1 MGYIIKEEVAR
12 YHEIHQEITRFHEI
26 CSRASVDKEIEDFES
41 ILHTMAKRIVS
52 TSTRI
57 LDKKA
62 EAGLARAMERQK
74 EYGYA
79 GHVYDGFGLTDEGL
93 CEAFGRI
100 TKKGN
105 VKLRKTRIIWSEWNT
120 VSEGYTASIKP
131 EVIEFLTSLKT
142 TKNIKDKDRLEAML
156 VLLDELNKLKV
167 SNFRKEYTFPLQHVG
182 IIGPDDD
189 GVTCDYTAQITKIC
203 FKVKPSYGTKIE
215 LTLNTGRNVSLDGLP
230 WHDFELISLPKTSSE
245 ILNIL
250 RTVNQQAEK
259 DLEQHFENYRL
270 LKEKYGEYLIVG
282 QL

>member
-1 MGYIIKEEVAR
+1 MGYIEKGTVAKYHEIKEELT
-12 YHEIHQEITRFHEI
+12 QFHKI
-26 CSRASVDKEIEDFES
+26 CSRASMDNEVKDFES

-52 TSTRI
+52 ASTRL
-57 LDKKA
+57 LDKRA
-62 EAGLARAMERQK
+62 EVDLARAVEHQK
-74 EYGYA
+74 EYGW
-79 GHVYDGFGLTDEGL
+79 GGRVYEGFGLTDEGL

-105 VKLRKTRIIWSEWNT
+105 VKLRKTRIIWSEWSAVYNDWL
-120 VSEGYTASIKP
+120 AIIKP

-156 VLLDELNKLKV
+156 VLMAEINKLKF
-167 SNFRKEYTFPLQHVG
+167 SNFRKEYTFPLQLVG

-189 GVTCDYTAQITKIC
+189 GVTCDYTAQITKIR
-203 FKVKPSYGTKIE
+203 FKVTHSYDTKIE
-215 LTLNTGRNVSLDGLP
+215 LTLNTGSHVSLDSLHWP
-230 WHDFELISLPKTSSE
+230 DFELISLPKTSSE

-259 DLEQHFENYRL
+259 DLEQHFEKCRL

>member
-12 YHEIHQEITRFHEI
+12 YHEINQELTQFHKI
-26 CSRASVDKEIEDFES
+26 CSRASVDKEVEDFET
-41 ILHTMAKRIVS
+41 ILHAMAKKIVS
-52 TSTRI
+52 SSTRL
-57 LDKKA
+57 LDKRA
-62 EAGLARAMERQK
+62 EVDLARAIEQQK
-74 EYGYA
+74 EHGWCC
-79 GHVYDGFGLTDEGL
+79 HVYEGFGLTDEGL

-105 VKLRKTRIIWSEWNT
+105 VKLRKTRIIWSQWNAGSADYIT
-120 VSEGYTASIKP
+120 SIRP
-131 EVIEFLTSLKT
+131 EIIEFLNSIKT

-156 VLLDELNKLKV
+156 VLMAELNKLKV
-167 SNFRKEYTFPLQHVG
+167 SNFRKEYTFPLQLVG
-182 IIGPDDD
+182 IISPDDD
-189 GVTCDYTAQITKIC
+189 GVTCDYTAQITKIR
-203 FKVKPSYGTKIE
+203 FKVAHSYGTKIE
-215 LTLNTGRNVSLDGLP
+215 LTLSTGMNVSLDSLP